1 MIVHVI
7 VLVAHDRKQRLRTHV
22 LVGNRALD
30 PELPDELLHLLEAVV
45 VAFDQKLGEHHILG
59 GPGGKLCGILLPPL
73 PELLLKEIRDK
84 RLAFPGGIEVS
95 LIDQRKRDQRR
106 FILERDPGV
115 GIDVREPV
123 ARKRHPVLQCGIEQ
137 IRQRLERGTRQPFVW
152 KLRNLP
158 LRKRTR
164 HIKIGGH
171 VNAPFLKAGDQIVE
185 LIELLRIESG
195 GTLFRAHRQ
204 TAVVM
209 VQPDRIETKSGHPV
223 SELLRPLLRKILRTG
238 AEIGPI
244 ETNRLIGSIPER
256 QLSVADHHRT
266 VFPGR
271 RIEAAGEIQ
280 RGPWQHILAVPDRL
294 PVPSRN
300 NVHRRTREARNPLI
314 SDRGSDDAPDGTAG
328 RSEGD
333 LPDRLVFNRE
343 RRAVKSD
350 KRTGVGSRPG
360 KFTVPAG
367 HRSPP
372 VPDIDVSRDRDLG
385 GGSVLIDNPD
395 PANLPETRRPGQSV
409 KQKQIVAADRR
420 FHPDGG
426 LTGEIA
432 A

>member
-1 MIVHVI
+1 
-7 VLVAHDRKQRLRTHV
+7 
-22 LVGNRALD
+22 
-30 PELPDELLHLLEAVV
+30 
-45 VAFDQKLGEHHILG
+45 
-59 GPGGKLCGILLPPL
+59 
-73 PELLLKEIRDK
+73 
-84 RLAFPGGIEVS
+84 
-95 LIDQRKRDQRR
+95 
-106 FILERDPGV
+106 
-115 GIDVREPV
+115 
-123 ARKRHPVLQCGIEQ
+123 
-137 IRQRLERGTRQPFVW
+137 
-152 KLRNLP
+152 
-158 LRKRTR
+158 
-164 HIKIGGH
+164 
-171 VNAPFLKAGDQIVE
+171 
-185 LIELLRIESG
+185 
-195 GTLFRAHRQ
+195 
-204 TAVVM
+204 M

-256 QLSVADHHRT
+256 QLPIADHHRT

-432 A
+432 ARRPRQHQTGFAVVGGGGGDVEIDPDPALSADRNHAQVILRSLVGPAPLLVAGGLIGKSHVDGGTQIDRGGTVRLLRKSQLLRSLCDFSGTGGETDSHHVARQLVGPLILNGQPEFPANRQGPVKRRNHQLGNLPVEER